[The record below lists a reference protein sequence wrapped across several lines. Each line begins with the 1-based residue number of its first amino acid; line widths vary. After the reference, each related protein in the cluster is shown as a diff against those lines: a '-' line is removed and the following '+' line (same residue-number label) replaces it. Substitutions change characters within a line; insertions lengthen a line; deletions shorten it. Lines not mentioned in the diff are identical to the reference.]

1 MTTLGSQ
8 RIPIISLHSNLIVPI
23 QGAIADAVMA
33 QLQDDVTRRIDAG
46 GARGL
51 VIDVSGIEIMDSF
64 MTRNIRDLALTARLM
79 GVHTV
84 VSGLRPAVAIT
95 LVEMGL
101 EIPGIRT
108 TLDLERAL
116 ESLTEMHDEEALALS
131 GSADAWH

>member
-1 MTTLGSQ
+1 MNRQGAQ
-8 RIPIISLHSNLIVPI
+8 RIPIISLYANLIVPI
-23 QGAIADAVMA
+23 QAAIADAVMV
-33 QLQDDVTRRIDAG
+33 QLQDDVTKRIDAG

-108 TLDLERAL
+108 TLDLERAI
-116 ESLTEMHDEEALALS
+116 ESLSEMHDEEALAL
-131 GSADAWH
+131 GDSADAQH